1 MRTSPTSLRH
11 RVTFAGVALVAVVV
25 LALDVFV
32 YLALRDR
39 MLSELD
45 RVLEARAQLVQGL
58 SADLQPLPLAARL
71 QELGV
76 RSIVRTPDGD
86 EHRSGG
92 APPFEQIPAGGED
105 GDLLAARHVH
115 LSEGVEV
122 VVLASRGGIDATLR
136 RLLVLEVVGTV
147 AAVVVAA
154 VVLWRVSG
162 RVLRPV
168 ADVART
174 ARDITEGDL
183 SRRLEAH
190 DQDDELG
197 EMVAAFNDMLDA
209 LEHSLERTRSS
220 ELASRR
226 FLADA
231 AHQLRTPAAGIRA
244 SVATVLRTDSPV
256 EREQLLDNL
265 AAETARMSRL
275 LSSLLRVARLDA
287 GEPGTRAPVDVAALV
302 RSVVDRRR
310 ARYPSVNFEI
320 AAGDRVEAVV
330 DVQAIEEALDNLVD
344 NACRFARTTVEV
356 EVEGR
361 EDEARIVV
369 DDDGPGIAVADRERV
384 FARFVSL
391 DGAGGSGLGLPI
403 ARGIA
408 EAHGGELHATDEGF
422 VLRLPRRSLKV
433 P

>member
-1 MRTSPTSLRH
+1 MRLAPRSLRH
-11 RVTFAGVALVAVVV
+11 RVTFAGVALVTVLV

-32 YLALRDR
+32 YLSLRDR
-39 MLSELD
+39 MLSELE
-45 RVLEARAQLVQGL
+45 RVLDARAQLVQGL
-58 SADLQPLPLAARL
+58 SAELEPLPLSARL
-71 QELGV
+71 HDLGV
-76 RSIVRTPDGD
+76 RAIVRTADGD
-86 EHRSGG
+86 EHLSGG
-92 APPFEQIPAGGED
+92 APPFEQIPAGGD
-105 GDLLAARHVH
+105 QGDLLAARRVP
-115 LSEGVEV
+115 LADGGEV
-122 VVLASRGGIDATLR
+122 VVLASRGGIDTTLR

-147 AAVVVAA
+147 AAVVIAA

-168 ADVART
+168 GDVART

-183 SRRLEAH
+183 SRRLEVH
-190 DQDDELG
+190 EQDDELG

-209 LEHSLERTRSS
+209 LERSLERTRSS

-244 SVATVLRTDSPV
+244 SVATVLRTGSPE

-287 GEPGTRAPVDVAALV
+287 GEPGTRAPADLAAVV
-302 RSVVDRRR
+302 RSIVDRRKP
-310 ARYPSVNFEI
+310 RYPSLDFEVL
-320 AAGDRVEAVV
+320 APGPVEAVV
-330 DVQAIEEALDNLVD
+330 DAQAIEEALDNLVD
-344 NACRFARTTVEV
+344 NACRFARTTVRIEIHAAPDSV
-356 EVEGR
+356 
-361 EDEARIVV
+361 RIVV
-369 DDDGPGIAVADRERV
+369 DDDGPGIPDADRERV
-384 FARFVSL
+384 FERFVSL
-391 DGAGGSGLGLPI
+391 DGVGGSGLGLPI

-408 EAHGGELHATDEGF
+408 ELHGGSLVASDDGLVLH
-422 VLRLPRRSLKV
+422 LPRG

>member
-1 MRTSPTSLRH
+1 MRLAPTSLRQ

-39 MLSELD
+39 MLSELS
-45 RVLEARAQLVQGL
+45 RVLEARAQLVEGL
-58 SADLQPLPLAARL
+58 SADLGPLPLAGRL

-86 EHRSGG
+86 EHLSGG
-92 APPFEQIPAGGED
+92 APRFEQIPAGGRD
-105 GDLLAARHVH
+105 GDVLAARHVP
-115 LSEGVEV
+115 LADGVEV
-122 VVLASRGGIDATLR
+122 IVLASRGGIDTTLR
-136 RLLVLEVVGTV
+136 RLLVLEVVGTAAAVAV
-147 AAVVVAA
+147 AAI
-154 VVLWRVSG
+154 VLWRVSG

-168 ADVART
+168 GDVART
-174 ARDITEGDL
+174 ARDITGGDL
-183 SRRLEAH
+183 TRRLEVH

-209 LEHSLERTRSS
+209 LERSLERTRSS

-244 SVATVLRTDSPV
+244 SVATMLRTDSPE

-287 GEPGTRAPVDVAALV
+287 GEPGTRAPVDVGHLARAI
-302 RSVVDRRR
+302 VDRRR
-310 ARYPSVNFEI
+310 PRYPSLRFEV
-320 AAGDRVEAVV
+320 AAPDPVEAVV
-330 DVQAIEEALDNLVD
+330 DAQAIEEALDNLVD
-344 NACRFARTTVEV
+344 NASRFARATVSV
-356 EVEGR
+356 AV
-361 EDEARIVV
+361 EDEPDGARIVV
-369 DDDGPGIAVADRERV
+369 DDDGPGVPVADRERI
-384 FARFVSL
+384 FQRFVSL
-391 DGAGGSGLGLPI
+391 DGAGGSGLGLSI

-408 EAHGGELHATDEGF
+408 EAHRGELVATDGGF
-422 VLRLPRRSLKV
+422 VLWLPRS